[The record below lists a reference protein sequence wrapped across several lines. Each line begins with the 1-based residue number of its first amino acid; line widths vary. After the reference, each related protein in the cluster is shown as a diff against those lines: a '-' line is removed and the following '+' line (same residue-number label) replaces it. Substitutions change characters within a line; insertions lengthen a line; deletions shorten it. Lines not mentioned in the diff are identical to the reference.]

1 MRVYISGPMKDK
13 PDLNRPAFANAEKML
28 SGLGYEP
35 INPHNL
41 SPVRRTGE
49 SDEEYYER
57 CMDIDLAVL
66 AFCDMIYFLAGWMQS
81 KGAVREFERA
91 MELGLKVLT

>member
-1 MRVYISGPMKDK
+1 MRVYISGPMKSK
-13 PDLNRPAFANAEKML
+13 PDLNKPAFAYAEKML
-28 SGLGYEP
+28 TELGYET

-49 SDEEYYER
+49 SEEDYYER
-57 CMDIDLAVL
+57 CMDIDLAAL
-66 AFCDMIYFLAGWMQS
+66 QSCDRIYFLAGWMQS
-81 KGAVREFERA
+81 KGAVREFECA